1 MSPWVS
7 FTSTLFCGPHRC
19 KIVLIKHVIL
29 IKVSSGGNM
38 RKLNKAVFAITS
50 ILSVSFVLVTTGCA
64 DSGGGNSANNINMPV
79 NQNGDVASD
88 DTTNLQPTK
97 PELVRECSNNEF
109 AQLISWRNSVNAAN
123 KEIDSAQGK
132 KVNTAVQASLTAIRA
147 CDSRFA
153 YHKQQACKKVIN
165 QNVITPKGELKVY
178 DAYLINRDC
187 QKVETYL
194 TKFEMRPDK
203 TGSAPIPTEPQPLP
217 VDPQPLNPPVIDN
230 GGSQGSL
237 DMCSQ
242 DEFARLNEWSK
253 SLDKSDKS
261 IAKLG
266 GRSNWK
272 YDSEAIASA
281 ALATKSCESL
291 IKYHS
296 SRTCEKNAKQ
306 YTRET
311 LSDRCKTTRSY
322 FYEYVQN
329 KETLIFPNAELYVDL
344 SYFAQQRFEA
354 QSFATLGSCVVENR
368 TDNVIDYS
376 GRKALVTE
384 TRGFEQK
391 MMVLITAEG
400 LKIDCYG
407 LDIDGPFS
415 KTQVVKLLKAE
426 GTDIRLEYRLK

>member
-1 MSPWVS
+1 
-7 FTSTLFCGPHRC
+7 
-19 KIVLIKHVIL
+19 
-29 IKVSSGGNM
+29 M
-38 RKLNKAVFAITS
+38 RKLSKAVFTMMVIFCAAY
-50 ILSVSFVLVTTGCA
+50 VLMASGCA
-64 DSGGGNSANNINMPV
+64 DSKSGNSGANLGAPVNPNGNGGG
-79 NQNGDVASD
+79 D

-123 KEIDSAQGK
+123 KEIDAAKGK

-194 TKFEMRPDK
+194 TKHDLRPDK
-203 TGSAPIPTEPQPLP
+203 SGTAPIPVEPQPLP
-217 VDPQPLNPPVIDN
+217 VEPQPLNPQPIDPPVIDN
-230 GGSQGSL
+230 GGQGSL
-237 DMCSQ
+237 DTCSQ

-266 GRSNWK
+266 GQSNWK
-272 YDSEAIASA
+272 YDSDAIASS

-296 SRTCEKNAKQ
+296 SRACEKNAKQ

-311 LSDRCKTTRSY
+311 LTDRCKTTRSY

-329 KETLIFPNAELYVDL
+329 KETLIFPNAELFVDL
-344 SYFAQQRFEA
+344 SHFAQQRFEA

-368 TDNVIDYS
+368 TDSVIDYS

-391 MMVLITAEG
+391 MMVLLTAEG

-407 LDIDGPFS
+407 LDVDGPFS

>member
-1 MSPWVS
+1 
-7 FTSTLFCGPHRC
+7 
-19 KIVLIKHVIL
+19 
-29 IKVSSGGNM
+29 M
-38 RKLNKAVFAITS
+38 RKLSKAVFTMMVIFCAAY
-50 ILSVSFVLVTTGCA
+50 VLMATGCA
-64 DSGGGNSANNINMPV
+64 DSKSNSGTNLAAPVTPNGGG
-79 NQNGDVASD
+79 SD
-88 DTTNLQPTK
+88 DTTDLQPTK
-97 PELVRECSNNEF
+97 PDQVRECSNNEF

-123 KEIDSAQGK
+123 KEIDAAKGK
-132 KVNTAVQASLTAIRA
+132 KINTAVQASLTAIRA

-178 DAYLINRDC
+178 DAFLINRDC
-187 QKVETYL
+187 QKVESYL
-194 TKFEMRPDK
+194 TKFDLRPSK
-203 TGSAPIPTEPQPLP
+203 TGTAPIPVEPTPTPLEPQPLP
-217 VDPQPLNPPVIDN
+217 VGPNEPPVIDN
-230 GGSQGSL
+230 GGQGSL
-237 DMCSQ
+237 DTCSQ

-253 SLDKSDKS
+253 SLEKSDKS

-266 GRSNWK
+266 GQSNWK
-272 YDSEAIASA
+272 YDSDAIANS
-281 ALATKSCESL
+281 ALAAKSCESL

-296 SRTCEKNAKQ
+296 SRACEKNAKQ

-311 LSDRCKTTRSY
+311 LTDRCQTTRKY

-329 KETLIFPNAELYVDL
+329 KETLIFPNADLYVDL
-344 SYFAQQRFEA
+344 SNFAQQRFEA
-354 QSFATLGSCVVENR
+354 QSFVTLGACVAENR
-368 TDNVIDYS
+368 TDSVIDYS
-376 GRKALVTE
+376 GRKALVLE

-407 LDIDGPFS
+407 LDVDGPFS